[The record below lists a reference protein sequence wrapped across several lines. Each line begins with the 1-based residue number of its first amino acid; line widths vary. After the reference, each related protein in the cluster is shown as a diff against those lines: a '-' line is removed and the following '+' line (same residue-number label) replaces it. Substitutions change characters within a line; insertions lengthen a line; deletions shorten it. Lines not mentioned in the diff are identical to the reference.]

1 MSYNI
6 RLVKEAE
13 SDLEYLH
20 RSDRKIFN
28 RILANI
34 ESLSGSLRKGKP
46 LVGDHKGDFSLRVGK
61 YRIIYELDTKK
72 RIIYILTV
80 KHRKAVY

>member
-6 RLVKEAE
+6 RLAKEAE